1 MSKVKNRY
9 VCINCDAHHPRK
21 LGKCGDCGEFGSIV
35 EEAEVGES
43 SKINHHVGY
52 AGHSR
57 ESIMRL
63 SEVEERDFSRIDTDL
78 SELNR
83 VLGGG
88 LVEGS
93 VNLIGGD
100 PGIGKSTIL
109 LQVVANLA
117 KKNFKVLYISGE
129 ESKTQIKLRAN
140 RLKIEINNIYIYC
153 ETNVEEIIKNCVEF
167 KPDILIIDSIQ
178 TMYIPSVKSSP
189 GSVSQV
195 KDSTQEISKYCK
207 SNNVSAFL
215 IGHITKDGAIAGPKV
230 LEHIVD
236 AVFYFEGEQGSKYR
250 MLRANKNRFGEVNEL
265 GVFAMT
271 ELGLKEVKNPSAIF
285 LSKYDKEV
293 SGSSL
298 MVTKEGSR
306 PLILEIQALVTETN
320 SDIARRICIGLDK
333 DRLSLI
339 MAILQK
345 TLRSRFYKYDVYVSV
360 VGGVKVA
367 ETASDVALAMAL
379 LSSENDVPLPR
390 DACFFGEIGLTGE
403 VRPIPSGEE
412 RIKEAIKHGMKT
424 IVVPKANAPKLAP
437 WWDGKAKIIPI
448 NDVND
453 LHGVFNSFDKSKVNK
468 KKP

>member
-1 MSKVKNRY
+1 MSRLKNKY
-9 VCINCDAHHPRK
+9 ICINCDAHHPK
-21 LGKCGDCGEFGSIV
+21 MLGKCSDCGEFGSIV
-35 EEAEVGES
+35 EELDNEQI
-43 SKINHHVGY
+43 SKVNHHVGY
-52 AGHSR
+52 AGSSK
-57 ESIMRL
+57 ESIMKL
-63 SEVEERDFSRIDTDL
+63 SDVEERDFSRIDTDF

-129 ESKTQIKLRAN
+129 ESKNQIKLRAK
-140 RLKIEINNIYIYC
+140 RLKIEIDNIYIYC
-153 ETNVEEIIKNCVEF
+153 ATNVEDIIKNCLEF

-207 SNNVSAFL
+207 SNNVSSFL
-215 IGHITKDGAIAGPKV
+215 IGHITKDGTIAGPKV

-236 AVFYFEGEQGSKYR
+236 AVFYFEGEQGGKYR

-320 SDIARRICIGLDK
+320 SEIARRICIGLDK

-345 TLRSRFYKYDVYVSV
+345 TLRSKFYKYDVYVSV
-360 VGGVKVA
+360 VGGVKVS

-390 DACFFGEIGLTGE
+390 DAVFFGEIGLTGE

-424 IVVPKANAPKLAP
+424 IVVPKSNAPKKAS
-437 WWDGKAKIIPI
+437 WWDGLANIIAI
-448 NDVND
+448 DDVNE
-453 LHGVFNSFDKSKVNK
+453 LHNVFNSFDKSKLK
-468 KKP
+468 K

>member
-1 MSKVKNRY
+1 MKKKNVTY
-9 VCINCDAHHPRK
+9 KCSDCNATAPK
-21 LGKCGDCGEFGSIV
+21 LFGKCPECGTFGSMYEV
-35 EEAEVGES
+35 TTEEEKV
-43 SKINHHVGY
+43 NHHVGY
-52 AGHSR
+52 AGVSKER
-57 ESIMRL
+57 IIKL
-63 SEVEERDFSRIDTDL
+63 TDVEERDFTRIDTEF
-78 SELNR
+78 SEFNR

-88 LVEGS
+88 LVVGS

-117 KKNFKVLYISGE
+117 KKGLKVIYISGE
-129 ESKTQIKLRAN
+129 ESKNQIKLRAT
-140 RLKIEINNIYIYC
+140 RLKVDMNEIYIYC
-153 ETNVEEIIKNCVEF
+153 ETNVQEIIESCLEF

-178 TMYIPSVKSSP
+178 TMYVPDVKSSP

-195 KDSTQEISKYCK
+195 KDSTQEITRYCK
-207 SNNVSAFL
+207 THGVSCFL

-250 MLRANKNRFGEVNEL
+250 MLRSNKNRFGEVNEL

-298 MVTKEGSR
+298 LVTKEGSR
-306 PLILEIQALVTETN
+306 PLIVEIQALVSETN
-320 SDIARRICIGLDK
+320 SDIARRICIGLDR
-333 DRLSLI
+333 DRLSLL

-345 TLRSRFYKYDVYVSV
+345 TLRSKFYKYDVYVSI
-360 VGGVKVA
+360 VGGVRVS

-379 LSSENDVPLPR
+379 LSSENEVPLPR
-390 DACFFGEIGLTGE
+390 DSCFFGEIGLTGE
-403 VRPIPSGEE
+403 IRPVPNGEE
-412 RIKEAIKHGMKT
+412 RIKEAIKHGIKT
-424 IVVPKANAPKLAP
+424 IVVPKGNAPKLAD
-437 WWDGKAKIIPI
+437 WWKDHATIIPI
-448 NDVND
+448 ADVND
-453 LHGVFNSFDKSKVNK
+453 LHKVFNGFQKDKK
-468 KKP
+468 

>member
-1 MSKVKNRY
+1 MSKKNTRY
-9 VCINCDAHHPRK
+9 QCAECDNFFTK
-21 LGKCGDCGEFGSIV
+21 KFGKCPDCGTFSSLYEVSDRT
-35 EEAEVGES
+35 EES
-43 SKINHHVGY
+43 TTNLHVGY
-52 AGHSR
+52 AGLSKER
-57 ESIMRL
+57 IMKL
-63 SEVEERDFSRIDTDL
+63 SDVIEKDFSRIDTGL

-109 LQVVANLA
+109 LQVVDNMA
-117 KKNFKVLYISGE
+117 KKGLKVLYISGE
-129 ESKTQIKLRAN
+129 ESKTQIKIRGS
-140 RLKIEINNIYIYC
+140 RLNVNMDNIYIYC
-153 ETNVEEIIKNCVEF
+153 ATNVKDIIEVCLDF
-167 KPDILIIDSIQ
+167 KPNLLIVDSIQ
-178 TMYIPSVKSSP
+178 TMYMPEVKSSP
-189 GSVSQV
+189 GSVTQV
-195 KDSTQEISKYCK
+195 KDSTQEITKYCK
-207 SNNVSAFL
+207 SNNVSAFV

-250 MLRANKNRFGEVNEL
+250 MLRSNKNRFGEVNEI

-285 LSKYDKEV
+285 LSKYEKEV
-293 SGSSL
+293 AGSSL
-298 MVTKEGSR
+298 LITKEASR
-306 PLILEIQALVTETN
+306 PLIVELQALVSETN

-345 TLRSRFYKYDVYVSV
+345 RLRSKFYKYDVYVSI
-360 VGGVKVA
+360 VGGVKIS
-367 ETASDVALAMAL
+367 ETASDVSLAMAL

-390 DACFFGEIGLTGE
+390 DTCFFGEIGLTGE
-403 VRPIPSGEE
+403 IRPVPSGEE

-424 IVVPKANAPKLAP
+424 IVVPKGNAPKPAA
-437 WWDGKAKIIPI
+437 WWKDFVVIIPI
-448 NDVND
+448 DDVED
-453 LHGVFNSFDKSKVNK
+453 LHKVFNSFQKSGK
-468 KKP
+468 